1 MNILTMTDEEFEH
14 EIAPYGEL
22 IKQCARK
29 ARLDTRELVDK
40 WEQDL
45 ILNPLTPDPLS
56 VLWGINQSEPL
67 AQADSHTGQTPSRL
81 SF

>member
-1 MNILTMTDEEFEH
+1 MNILTISDEEFEH
-14 EIAPYGEL
+14 EIAPYCEL

-45 ILNPLTPDPLS
+45 LLNPDTPDPLT
-56 VLWGINQSEPL
+56 VLLNSK
-67 AQADSHTGQTPSRL
+67 PSR
-81 SF
+81 